1 MRHILASNTLII
13 IFLSLIDYE
22 IYLYDRAG
30 HGFSSHIPK
39 GFEYSAAHN
48 VQDFRTVVQS

>member
-1 MRHILASNTLII
+1 MRHILPSNTLII
-13 IFLSLIDYE
+13 IFLSLVDYE